1 MKENVNL
8 TCAQAKEIDLVIYLS
23 SLGFEPERIRAN
35 QFWYFSP
42 FRNERTPSFKINRI
56 LNRWYDFGDGVG
68 GSIIDFGI
76 RYFSCSIPELL
87 ESILAGNHIPRKGFT
102 IAEQKAAKGPNLIV
116 NKIQSLGSISL
127 VNYLNTRRISFELA
141 SQYLKEVYY
150 TNSGRQFY
158 GLGFENDLGGWEIR
172 SSWFKGSAAPK
183 FVTHLNS
190 GSGTIRVFE
199 GFMDFLS
206 FLQLRDGSNKFKSSD
221 YLIINSVAMSSK
233 AIPILKSYSS
243 VDLYLDNNSA
253 GEKATQLIKSDVIQS
268 QDRRF
273 EFKGFSDLNNYLCHK
288 HKSNVQPP

>member
-1 MKENVNL
+1 MKKNVNL

-42 FRNERTPSFKINRI
+42 FRNERTPSFKVNRI

-102 IAEQKAAKGPNLIV
+102 IAEQKAAKGSNLIV

-127 VNYLNTRRISFELA
+127 LNYLNTRRISFELA

-172 SSWFKGSAAPK
+172 SLWFKGSAAPK

-190 GSGTIRVFE
+190 GSGTVRVFE

-206 FLQLRDGSNKFKSSD
+206 FLQLRDGSNKFNHSD
-221 YLIINSVAMSSK
+221 YLILNSVAMSSK

-253 GEKATQLIKSDVIQS
+253 GEKATQLIKSNVIQS

-273 EFKGFSDLNNYLCHK
+273 EFKGFSDLNDYLCHK